1 MHGAGGDEDGP
12 AAAGEVEGFRIRT
25 APTWG
30 DVLDGGTRAC
40 EGVRGPA
47 CQRLRAA
54 AWGAWGSRA
63 GVGREEWGSATMGFP
78 GAC

>member
-1 MHGAGGDEDGP
+1 M
-12 AAAGEVEGFRIRT
+12 
-25 APTWG
+25 WG